1 MAVLSKEYGFV
12 LLTGTASIFQLTY
25 LSYAVVKARKK
36 YNVKYPT
43 MYSDDPENGHIF
55 NCIQRVHQN
64 TVEVLPSFLFFL
76 AAGGIYHPR
85 LASVLG
91 IIWIAGRAVYA
102 HGYSSGVPEKRMRGA
117 FGYVGLLGLLL
128 CTMDSAITMLGC
140 GCQPKW
146 PRGMF
151 KTL

>member
-1 MAVLSKEYGFV
+1 MAVLSKDYGFV
-12 LLTGTASIFQLTY
+12 LLTGAASIIQLNY
-25 LSYAVVKARKK
+25 LAYAVVKARIK
-36 YNVKYPT
+36 YNVQYPR
-43 MYSDDPENGHIF
+43 MYSDDPETGHIF

-64 TVEVLPSFLFFL
+64 TVEALPSFLFFL
-76 AAGGIYHPR
+76 AAGGISHPR

-102 HGYSSGVPEKRMRGA
+102 YGYSSGVPEKRKRGA
-117 FGYVGLLGLLL
+117 FGHVGLLGLFL
-128 CTMDSAITMLGC
+128 CTVDSAVTMLGC
-140 GCQPKW
+140 SCKSKW